1 MKFSSPKD
9 ERKEKGSDEHIP
21 LVLSTMKNESMIP
34 REKQAYWPGA
44 INQYPV
50 EIFGVTKAFSPVITP
65 RKKRKGPEGESVW
78 KTPNSKHFGS
88 ADRQS
93 LHIGTPDYQ

>member
-9 ERKEKGSDEHIP
+9 ERNEKGSDEHNQ
-21 LVLSTMKNESMIP
+21 LVLSTMKNDSMIP
-34 REKQAYWPGA
+34 REKLPNWPQSL
-44 INQYPV
+44 NQHPI
-50 EIFGVTKAFSPVITP
+50 EFFGVTKAFSPVITP